1 MGKFIDSVMKISVIT
16 VISAANI
23 IPVLMIISP
32 KKRNHSD
39 E

>member
-1 MGKFIDSVMKISVIT
+1 MGKFIDSIMKISVKR

-23 IPVLMIISP
+23 IPVLMIISV
-32 KKRNHSD
+32 KKRNDSH